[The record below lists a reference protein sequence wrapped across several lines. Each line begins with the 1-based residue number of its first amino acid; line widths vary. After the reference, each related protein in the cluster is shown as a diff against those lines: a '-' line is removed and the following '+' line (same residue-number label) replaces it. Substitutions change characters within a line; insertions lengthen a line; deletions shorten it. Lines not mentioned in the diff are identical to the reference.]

1 MFNEGPPDDIVSEVI
16 EGGYVEREG
25 EQLKLT
31 DKGNDER
38 NRLSTLAGLNIK
50 YQSERSAMKEK
61 SHPPKPESG
70 IIKKA
75 SLAVNQK
82 PS

>member
-1 MFNEGPPDDIVSEVI
+1 MFNEETPDIIVSEVI

-25 EQLKLT
+25 EKLKLT

-50 YQSERSAMKEK
+50 YQSERNAMKQK
-61 SHPPKPESG
+61 SPTDNSEPG
-70 IIKKA
+70 I
-75 SLAVNQK
+75 VNQK
-82 PS
+82 LP